1 MTNAATVADPLPDT
15 VLKALDQAR
24 RSVPRLV
31 LVVGAP
37 NTGKTR
43 LSAAIA
49 ESGGTTRMNLGLE
62 LARELLP
69 ISSAKRPMEV
79 EDLIRHILPT
89 PGDTPL
95 VIDNTEILF
104 ESYLKLNP
112 LRVLEKAARN
122 QVLVATWNGTWSPP
136 KLTFGFREHPAHFE
150 CRPTGFPILEA
161 NGTSTPQLFFPS

>member
-1 MTNAATVADPLPDT
+1 MTDAATAAEPLPAT
-15 VLKALDQAR
+15 VVEALDQAK

-31 LVVGAP
+31 LIVGAP
-37 NTGKTR
+37 NTGKTG
-43 LSAAIA
+43 LAESIA
-49 ESGGTTRMNLGLE
+49 ESVGTTRMNLGLE
-62 LARELLP
+62 LSRELLP
-69 ISSAKRPMEV
+69 ISSARRPMEV
-79 EDLIRHILPT
+79 EDIIRHILPA

-122 QVLVATWNGTWSPP
+122 QVVVATWNGTWSPP